1 MRELLA
7 LDGSVAPPSA
17 RDLAAAFSLAD
28 EDEEAG
34 AIDLF
39 CFIKLFTLI
48 VAGKAHGLGR
58 KPSSSSSSSLLKA
71 VLPQASQAEAKRY
84 AQQRK
89 AFKSALAGHGE
100 ALTIGDEV
108 TWKSSDADI
117 PRGTVGQV
125 LFVHPSGKYPGPVG
139 PDVEVLFS
147 IAKKESGRSEPKSF
161 TFAMSRLERVGGS
174 REESLSE
181 NDEDEEEKEGNDD
194 NASKNDDDEDEDVA
208 KTLGVRR
215 PSMRSSPLT
224 LLSNSIGL
232 TQPHLDAAKRGDLAS
247 FKATATA
254 ATINAKDLRGDAVL
268 SCAAAKN
275 HVEIVNACL
284 ALGAKVDTRGRDNWT
299 ALHRASKKGHAEV
312 CYQLVKGGASVNLA
326 GTYGFTALHLAC
338 LGNHNNVVLLL
349 AETSGAK
356 LNALNLYGNTPLH
369 CAAERG
375 FTDVCKLLVAKGA
388 SVEAKNAQGK
398 TAANLARA
406 KGFSVWKILRPAA
419 ARDRELWRSASSAL
433 FVGAQQDALVAAPE
447 DEDEVERLA
456 SADSEEAPPPP
467 PSRRHRQRPNRAAR
481 QATRSQGDAT
491 KSDQRSSRT
500 FEVAPS
506 ACSLDGEAACA
517 AADTWL
523 FDAVPATAAMVRV
536 AKMSSSSSTST
547 KLRKPSPPVPRGNR
561 YEEVDRND
569 DCTSKEDDDNEDDD
583 DEDEEGSEADDSE
596 SEEESDEESDVEED
610 ESEEEGVSDDNDSD
624 SDDDD
629 TAQVSTSNSDSSF
642 DEPEQL

>member
-1 MRELLA
+1 MSELLA
-7 LDGSVAPPSA
+7 KDGSVALPSA

-48 VAGKAHGLGR
+48 VAGKANGLGR

-71 VLPQASQAEAKRY
+71 VLPQSSQAEAKRY

-89 AFKSALAGHGE
+89 AFKAALAGQGE
-100 ALTIGDEV
+100 VLAVGDEV

-125 LFVHPSGKYPGPVG
+125 LFVHPSGKHPGPVG
-139 PDVEVLFS
+139 PDVEVLFHV
-147 IAKKESGRSEPKSF
+147 AKTSGGPEPKSF
-161 TFAMSRLERVGGS
+161 TFAMSRLERVGGT
-174 REESLSE
+174 RDNSLSE
-181 NDEDEEEKEGNDD
+181 DDDDKDEDEGGD
-194 NASKNDDDEDEDVA
+194 NASKNDDEDVA
-208 KTLGVRR
+208 RTLGGRR

-232 TQPHLDAAKRGDLAS
+232 TQPHLDAAKRGDLAD
-247 FKATATA
+247 FKSMATA
-254 ATINAKDLRGDAVL
+254 ATINAKDLRGDAAL

-275 HVEIVNACL
+275 NVEIVSACL
-284 ALGAKVDTRGRDNWT
+284 TLGAKVDARGRDNWT

-312 CYQLVKGGASVNLA
+312 CYQLVKAGASVNLA

-338 LGNHNNVVLLL
+338 LGSHNNVVLLL
-349 AETSGAK
+349 AETTGAN

-456 SADSEEAPPPP
+456 SADTDEGAPPPP
-467 PSRRHRQRPNRAAR
+467 PSRRRQRPNRAGHKAHS
-481 QATRSQGDAT
+481 SQEDDVKQG
-491 KSDQRSSRT
+491 QRPPRT

-506 ACSLDGEAACA
+506 ASTLDRAATCA

-523 FDAVPATAAMVRV
+523 FDAVPAEAAVHMATGMR
-536 AKMSSSSSTST
+536 SSSSSWSSSSEI
-547 KLRKPSPPVPRGNR
+547 RKPSPPVVRGNR
-561 YEEVDRND
+561 YEEVEEN
-569 DCTSKEDDDNEDDD
+569 DCTTKEEDGEDDEV
-583 DEDEEGSEADDSE
+583 DEDNSECDDSE
-596 SEEESDEESDVEED
+596 SEEESDEESDVEEED
-610 ESEEEGVSDDNDSD
+610 SEEEAESDGD

-629 TAQVSTSNSDSSF
+629 TAQVSTSNSDNSF